1 MSWEEG
7 LGLGTPS
14 EPKTGIGEPPLRDTR
29 FRYFPIKKTSVAY
42 SVGVQIDQ
50 ISLSHFCKTCF
61 STLG

>member
-29 FRYFPIKKTSVAY
+29 FRYFTKKKTYLS
-42 SVGVQIDQ
+42 VQIDQ
-50 ISLSHFCKTCF
+50 NL
-61 STLG
+61 